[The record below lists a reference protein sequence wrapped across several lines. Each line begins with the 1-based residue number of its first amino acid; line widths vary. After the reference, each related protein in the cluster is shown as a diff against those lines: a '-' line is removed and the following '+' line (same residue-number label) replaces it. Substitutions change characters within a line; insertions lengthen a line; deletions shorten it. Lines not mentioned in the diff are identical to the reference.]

1 MEETMAEPAYKQ
13 IADDLRRKIETG
25 ELEQA
30 GQLPTELELREEY
43 GASRNTIRDAIKRL
57 IQAGYVETRPGQGT
71 FVLTKIDPFVTT
83 LSADPGSGLAG
94 GEGAAYLSEV
104 SEQHRKAETSAPRI
118 EVRQAQREI
127 AARLRVSAGAQVV
140 SRSQERYIDGTPWSL
155 QTSYYSMDL
164 VTRHGATR
172 LLLAE
177 DITEGAV
184 KYLGQAA
191 ALNQLGY
198 RDWITARNP
207 NGTEQSF
214 FGIRHDM
221 TVFEIFRTVFDQ
233 HGVPIRV
240 MVTVYPADR
249 NQFIVNVGTLP
260 DPEYDEGI

>member
-1 MEETMAEPAYKQ
+1 MAEPAYKQ
-13 IADDLRRKIETG
+13 IADDLRRKIEAG
-25 ELEQA
+25 ELEQG

-104 SEQHRKAETSAPRI
+104 SEQHRRAETSAPRI

-140 SRSQERYIDGTPWSL
+140 SRSQERYIDGTAWSL

-164 VTRHGATR
+164 VTRYGATR

-184 KYLGQAA
+184 KYLGDVA
-191 ALNQLGY
+191 ALKQLGY

-207 NGTEQSF
+207 NDTEQSF

-233 HGVPIRV
+233 HGVPMRV